1 MTHNSLASSFEHII
15 QINALV
21 LALVALC
28 LTLPTIPLLR
38 PWWLVALY
46 FSNSSWEC
54 VSYLYW
60 ASLHEY
66 DLRLLSWTAIQSH
79 VFTKPYSSFV
89 HQGCILA
96 VFFRSVC
103 TCSLILSI
111 PRNSHT
117 PLLWQTSV
125 LASPASPPNTIFQ
138 RMPNTTQIVAISLNC
153 QGDGWWHIHT
163 FFSQEYKP
171 EFCWCFNHRQ
181 ILGIIQ

>member
-1 MTHNSLASSFEHII
+1 MFNITYYPSVKT
-15 QINALV
+15 LV
-21 LALVALC
+21 ISRPLFLKLFMRMC
-28 LTLPTIPLLR
+28 ILPLLGVFAWIWSQVAELDSHTK
-38 PWWLVALY
+38 PWIY
-46 FSNSSWEC
+46 QTMS
-54 VSYLYW
+54 
-60 ASLHEY
+60 ASLG
-66 DLRLLSWTAIQSH
+66 R
-79 VFTKPYSSFV
+79 
-89 HQGCILA
+89 QGCILA

-103 TCSLILSI
+103 TCSLLLSI
-111 PRNSHT
+111 PRNLHT